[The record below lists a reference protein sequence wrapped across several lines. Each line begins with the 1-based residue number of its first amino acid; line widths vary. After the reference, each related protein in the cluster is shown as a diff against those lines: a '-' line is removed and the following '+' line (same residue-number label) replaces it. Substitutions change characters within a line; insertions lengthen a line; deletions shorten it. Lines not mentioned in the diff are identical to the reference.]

1 MTDVQIIEKILS
13 GKSELFEI
21 LVIKYQQQ
29 LFSTIMNITK
39 DYNMA
44 EEFVQD
50 AFVKAFEKLDTLKN
64 REQFYAWI
72 RRIAINNVFM
82 HFEKNR
88 RIVDVDRDNDEDNE
102 SFFDKV
108 SDYSNPEEELL
119 TDEVRKYVRKFV
131 DALPDKLRTVIILR
145 EVEDFSYEEIAEM
158 LNIPI
163 GTVRSRLF
171 NARQFI
177 KQRLIRQGLVDEMS
191 KVS

>member
-1 MTDVQIIEKILS
+1 LTDAQIIEKILL
-13 GKSELFEI
+13 GKSELFEL

-29 LFSTIMNITK
+29 LFSTLINITK

-50 AFVKAFEKLDTLKN
+50 AFVKAFEKLDMLKN

-72 RRIAINNVFM
+72 KRIAINNAFM
-82 HFEKNR
+82 HFEKHR
-88 RIVDVDRDNDEDNE
+88 RMVDVDRDTDESSE
-102 SFFDKV
+102 SFFDRI
-108 SDYSNPEEELL
+108 SDYSNPEEDLL
-119 TDEVRKYVRKFV
+119 TDEMRKYVRKFV

-145 EVEDFSYEEIAEM
+145 EVEDYSYEEIAEM

-177 KQRLIRQGLVDEMS
+177 KQRLIRQGLADEMS

>member
-1 MTDVQIIEKILS
+1 MTDAQIIEKILA
-13 GKSELFEI
+13 GKSELFEL

-29 LFSTIMNITK
+29 LFSTLINITK

-50 AFVKAFEKLDTLKN
+50 AFVKAFEKLEMLKN
-64 REQFYAWI
+64 RDQFYAWI
-72 RRIAINNVFM
+72 KRIAINNAFM

-88 RIVDVDRDNDEDNE
+88 RMVDVDRDIDENNE
-102 SFFDKV
+102 SFFDRV

-119 TDEVRKYVRKFV
+119 TDEMRKYVRKFV
-131 DALPDKLRTVIILR
+131 DALPDKLRAVIILR

-177 KQRLIRQGLVDEMS
+177 KQRLIRQGLADEMS

>member
-1 MTDVQIIEKILS
+1 MQIIEKILS

-39 DYNMA
+39 DYNIA
-44 EEFVQD
+44 EELVQD
-50 AFVKAFEKLDTLKN
+50 AFVKAFEKLDMLNN

-72 RRIAINNVFM
+72 KRIAINNVFM

-88 RIVDVDRDNDEDNE
+88 RIVDVDHDIDENNE

-145 EVEDFSYEEIAEM
+145 EVEDYSYEEIAEI

>member
-1 MTDVQIIEKILS
+1 LTDAQIIEKILA
-13 GKSELFEI
+13 GKSELFEL

-29 LFSTIMNITK
+29 LFSTLINITK

-50 AFVKAFEKLDTLKN
+50 AFVKAFEKLEMLKN
-64 REQFYAWI
+64 RDQFYAWI
-72 RRIAINNVFM
+72 KRIAINNAFM

-88 RIVDVDRDNDEDNE
+88 RMVDVDRDIDENNE
-102 SFFDKV
+102 SFFDRV

-119 TDEVRKYVRKFV
+119 TDEMRKYVRKFV
-131 DALPDKLRTVIILR
+131 DALPDKLRAVIILR

-177 KQRLIRQGLVDEMS
+177 KQRLIRQGLADEMS

>member
-1 MTDVQIIEKILS
+1 MTDAQIIEKVLA
-13 GKSELFEI
+13 GKSELFEL

-29 LFSTIMNITK
+29 LFSTLINITK

-50 AFVKAFEKLDTLKN
+50 AFVKAFEKLEMLKN
-64 REQFYAWI
+64 RDQFYAWI
-72 RRIAINNVFM
+72 KRIAINNAFM

-88 RIVDVDRDNDEDNE
+88 RIVDVDRDTDENNE
-102 SFFDKV
+102 SFFDRV

-119 TDEVRKYVRKFV
+119 TDEMRKYVRKFV
-131 DALPDKLRTVIILR
+131 DALPDKLRAVIILR

-177 KQRLIRQGLVDEMS
+177 KQRLIRQGLADEMS